1 MEEYTIKIGG
11 RFLKWCDDKW
21 FETSGVEEK
30 KFTKDEVSL
39 IRKQMKK
46 HYHPHITIIDSNGVE
61 IQEKV
66 KKTKKS
72 LFTINKNTFKK

>member
-1 MEEYTIKIGG
+1 MGEYTIKIGD

-21 FETSGVEEK
+21 FEASDVVGK

-46 HYHPHITIIDSNGVE
+46 HYHPHITVIDSNGVE
-61 IQEKV
+61 VQENV
-66 KKTKKS
+66 KKAKKD